1 MTDAMA
7 QDDTVTFEEKN
18 TPHFQL
24 LPLSKV
30 DQT

>member
-1 MTDAMA
+1 MTEVIV
-7 QDDTVTFEEKN
+7 QDDKLLLDKT

-30 DQT
+30 DQS